1 MKTSKT
7 LLLTAAVGL
16 TTALTMQAQ
25 TLFFDFGASSQPTA
39 GNYNNLFLDAPSVPN
54 AIDSLGFSTGI
65 GVVAVTNATAGFQLS
80 GANTDGTQVPTGAAA
95 IFDPQATRDSFFGR
109 NTLGGVA
116 YVNLTGLNP
125 SATYNFT
132 FFASRIEEGDTN
144 NRETKYEVQ
153 GLNSGFSLL
162 NPANNTS
169 NVALVSGISP
179 DAFGNLLVTLTKGP
193 NNDHSSGFF
202 YLGAMQI
209 VAVPEPSILALAGLG
224 GLGLMLANRRS
235 RVSRS

>member
-1 MKTSKT
+1 MKTYKT

-16 TTALTMQAQ
+16 ATALTMQAQ
-25 TLFFDFGASSQPTA
+25 TLFFDFGDPFDPTA
-39 GNYNNLFLDAPSVPN
+39 GNYNNVAYDSVSVAN
-54 AIDSLGFSTGI
+54 AIDSSGFSTGI
-65 GVVAVTNATAGFQLS
+65 GLTASGFADF
-80 GANTDGTQVPTGAAA
+80 GANTDGTLLPTGAAS
-95 IFDPQATRDSFFGR
+95 IFDPQATLDSFFGR
-109 NTLGGVA
+109 DSRGGVA

-132 FFASRIEEGDTN
+132 FFASRVEAGDTS
-144 NRETKYEVQ
+144 NRETSYAVQ
-153 GLNSGFSLL
+153 GLNSGTSLL
-162 NPANNTS
+162 NPVNNS
-169 NVALVSGISP
+169 ANVALVSGIFP
-179 DAFGNLLVTLTKGP
+179 DASGNLFVTLTKGP
-193 NNDHSSGFF
+193 NNDNINGFF